1 MTNPTRK
8 VQSTVLMASA
18 RFPLTLRIFK
28 LTGLPVSF
36 ITLLNYLRDV
46 NSFPLIKSCLIPCLF
61 IYLFFHLFFYEDQK
75 STRVVISFFFFKSKV
90 FRKARTYTGYK
101 RLKSLQ
107 SERTG
112 DVLLFVL
119 VKRFI
124 DLAILLHPVASDTT
138 ATVNSTRWFLR
149 Q

>member
-28 LTGLPVSF
+28 LTGLPVSY

-46 NSFPLIKSCLIPCLF
+46 NSFPLKKSCLIPCLF
-61 IYLFFHLFFYEDQK
+61 IYLFFHLFFTK
-75 STRVVISFFFFKSKV
+75 IKRVLELLFLLFFKSKV

-124 DLAILLHPVASDTT
+124 DLALLLHPVASDTT